1 MAFGQKRGRVTEMG
15 GPDQD
20 SPGAWGGG
28 AAGRAFG
35 DQSVRTETDWLV
47 AALEGAVQA
56 GGQVFELHAGP
67 IRVRVAADHAH
78 QAGAIGAGGAQTDVG
93 DDILAGA
100 GGEAVE
106 ISGDRQDSLAHICLS
121 GAGHRLKSSSAAWRR
136 RPPPRR

>member
-1 MAFGQKRGRVTEMG
+1 M
-15 GPDQD
+15 
-20 SPGAWGGG
+20 
-28 AAGRAFG
+28 
-35 DQSVRTETDWLV
+35 DWLV

-78 QAGAIGAGGAQTDVG
+78 QAGAIGACGAQTDAG

-106 ISGDRQDSLAHICLS
+106 ISGDRQDGLAHICRS
-121 GAGHRLKSSSAAWRR
+121 GAGHSLKSSSAARR
-136 RPPPRR
+136 SRQGPAAART